1 MEENQIVT
9 CYQYDNDYYFNGEAP
24 VQVLNGALNL
34 PPNITD
40 QKPTLKEGVFLKFDG
55 TKWTEE
61 QEPQGEAFLK
71 VQAKADPIT
80 LHERRL
86 LELVKMF
93 TNDNKEYRLKLDSD
107 GLYFTVEKVPPKTLE
122 EVRQE
127 KLQELERITAG
138 FKGNV
143 NKDMYFTS
151 SLGFKANGD
160 KDALT
165 NSKTLLDCFN
175 LPGFGETTLYY
186 DYDSKEHNLNKT
198 QIQTLYVEIAMY
210 GQSLYVARDAFL
222 EQINQAKTIDQL
234 NKIAFEF
241 PHELPQQN
249 RGKK

>member
-1 MEENQIVT
+1 MIRVLIINDAILNV
-9 CYQYDNDYYFNGEAP
+9 DNDEDAQN
-24 VQVLNGALNL
+24 
-34 PPNITD
+34 
-40 QKPTLKEGVFLKFDG
+40 
-55 TKWTEE
+55 
-61 QEPQGEAFLK
+61 
-71 VQAKADPIT
+71 
-80 LHERRL
+80 L
-86 LELVKMF
+86 LEHGAREIPQNKVKEVF
-93 TNDNKEYRLKLDSD
+93 GDYANLASNENTTITED
-107 GLYFTVEKVPPKTLE
+107 GKIVFNYVPPTLE

-127 KLQELERITAG
+127 KLQELETITAG

-165 NSKTLLDCFN
+165 NSKTLLDCFS

-241 PHELPQQN
+241 PHELPKN
-249 RGKK
+249 RGNK